1 MPKSSRKQ
9 ESMDLFEEMFE
20 KQVHS
25 FLDQHKHLIEK
36 ETNVFE
42 MAKKFD
48 ERYRFVIFKGRDE
61 INRKI
66 EIIRERNKIF
76 YQKIINK
83 RRKTIE
89 KQFLKLQHDID
100 RSIEEHNNIN
110 KNQEEKLTTI
120 YENNRE
126 QLVNQILDELGL
138 NFK

>member
-1 MPKSSRKQ
+1 MPKSNRKQ

-25 FLDQHKHLIEK
+25 FLDQHKHLIDTES
-36 ETNVFE
+36 NVFE

-76 YQKIINK
+76 YQKIMRSRK
-83 RRKTIE
+83 KTIE
-89 KQFLKLQHDID
+89 EQFEKLQHDID

-110 KNQEEKLTTI
+110 MNQEEKLTKI
-120 YENNRE
+120 YEKNKE
-126 QLVNQILDELGL
+126 QLINQILNELGL